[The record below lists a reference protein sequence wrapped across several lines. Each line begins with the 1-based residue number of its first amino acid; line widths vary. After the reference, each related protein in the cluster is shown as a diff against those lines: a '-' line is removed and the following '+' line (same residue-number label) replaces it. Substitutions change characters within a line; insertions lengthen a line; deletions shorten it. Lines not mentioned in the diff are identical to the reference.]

1 MDMAFKRFL
10 TLAVLTVLYFTGLPS
25 AHAIDVSPMV
35 MRITP
40 SGSNSSY
47 RLSVRNTDDQP
58 VTVELQVFRME
69 VDVNGNRTLTE
80 ELNDLAIF
88 PPQSIIPPNREQVVQ
103 VRFVGQPDAIGM
115 YLVRVGQLP
124 ITFSSDGASPRG
136 AAVQVAFNVNTH
148 VLVAPVDAKSDLNIA
163 STRLEA
169 NGDLLIVAENR
180 GAGFA
185 SLRQAKYTVT
195 SADGR
200 TKAIPP
206 EAVRLGQVSILPGG
220 ATRNIHIPAA
230 LLTDLGADLSAS
242 VDLS

>member
-1 MDMAFKRFL
+1 MAFKRLL
-10 TLAVLTVLYFTGLPS
+10 TLAVLTALYFTGLPS

-40 SGSNSSY
+40 SGPNSSY
-47 RLSVRNTDDQP
+47 RLSVKNTDDQP
-58 VTVELQVFRME
+58 VTVEIQVFRME
-69 VDVNGNRTLTE
+69 VDVDGKRTLTE
-80 ELNDLAIF
+80 ELNDLVIF

-103 VRFVGQPDAIGM
+103 VRFVGRPDTIGM

-124 ITFSSDGASPRG
+124 ITFATDSETPRG
-136 AAVQVAFNVNTH
+136 AAVQIAFNINTH
-148 VLVAPVDAKSDLNIA
+148 VLVAPAEAESDLNIT
-163 STRLEA
+163 SSRREP

-185 SLRQAKYTVT
+185 SLRQARYTVT
-195 SADGR
+195 STDGR
-200 TKAIPP
+200 TKVIPP
-206 EAVRLGQVSILPGG
+206 EAVQLGQVSILPGG

-230 LLTDLGADLSAS
+230 LLTDLGADVSAS